1 MLIRDNDPEQAA
13 RLAKDALTLNRQSA
27 SAHYTLG
34 LAALA
39 VQNLNEAEASFN
51 EVARINPRAGAAQLQ
66 LARIHL
72 ARGDAKKAAVV
83 AAEAAR
89 ANPNDV
95 NAAALSVRSLRTAG
109 ERDRAE
115 RELDAKLKERPGS
128 AVLNVEQG
136 WLALQRQQLAS
147 ARAAFGRALEADPVH
162 REARAGLVATEL
174 AGGSTKSARV
184 LVENWLAES
193 PSDVS
198 LRILLAQVQLRA
210 GDSGAAERTLRDVV
224 VSTPSAVEAYELLAR
239 LYVAA
244 GDLDRAANEYRALH
258 ERRPSA
264 PGPLTMIGLI
274 NESQGDRTAAR
285 AQYTAGIGPR
295 PRGGRSRQQP
305 GVAERRRRT
314 TRRGAA
320 PGHHRTADARLAPG
334 GRGHDRVGAL
344 SPRRLPRSHPVVT
357 SRRRTGARSGQIP
370 LPPRYG
376 ALAGGRQLLRAP
388 RH

>member
-1 MLIRDNDPEQAA
+1 M
-13 RLAKDALTLNRQSA
+13 
-27 SAHYTLG
+27 
-34 LAALA
+34 
-39 VQNLNEAEASFN
+39 
-51 EVARINPRAGAAQLQ
+51 ARINPRAGAAQLQ

-115 RELDAKLKERPGS
+115 RELDAKLKEQPGS

-174 AGGSTKSARV
+174 ARRIGQERSCARRELAGRDRRPMPQPAAPAGTGSTSCRGFRRGGTDASRRR
-184 LVENWLAES
+184 AS
-193 PSDVS
+193 RRRRPSRPMS
-198 LRILLAQVQLRA
+198 CLHAFTWRPAI
-210 GDSGAAERTLRDVV
+210 
-224 VSTPSAVEAYELLAR
+224 ST
-239 LYVAA
+239 
-244 GDLDRAANEYRALH
+244 ALPTSIALFT

-274 NESQGDRTAAR
+274 HESQGDRAAAM
-285 AQYTAGIGPR
+285 AQYAAALARDPAA
-295 PRGGRSRQQP
+295 
-305 GVAERRRRT
+305 GVAANNLAWLNAED
-314 TRRGAA
+314 GQLDEAL
-320 PGHHRTADARLAPG
+320 RLATTARQTLGSRPG

-344 SPRRLPRSHPVVT
+344 SPRRLPRSRPVVT
-357 SRRRTGARSGQIP
+357 SRRRTGARSGQVP

-376 ALAGGRQLLRAP
+376 ALRRQGDSCFERRGIEASVESWIVGE
-388 RH
+388 

>member
-1 MLIRDNDPEQAA
+1 M
-13 RLAKDALTLNRQSA
+13 
-27 SAHYTLG
+27 
-34 LAALA
+34 
-39 VQNLNEAEASFN
+39 
-51 EVARINPRAGAAQLQ
+51 ARINPRAGAAQLQ

-109 ERDRAE
+109 EGDRAE
-115 RELDAKLKERPGS
+115 RELDAQLKEHPGS

-147 ARAAFGRALEADPVH
+147 ASAAFRRALEADPLH

-174 AGGSTKSARV
+174 AGGSVKGARA

-193 PSDVS
+193 PSDAT
-198 LRILLAQVQLRA
+198 LRLLLAQVQLRA
-210 GDSGAAERTLRDVV
+210 GDSAAAERTLRDVV

-244 GDLDRAANEYRALH
+244 GDLDRAADEYRALH

-274 NESQGDRTAAR
+274 HESQGDRTAAM
-285 AQYTAGIGPR
+285 AQYAAALARDPAA
-295 PRGGRSRQQP
+295 
-305 GVAERRRRT
+305 GVAANNLAWLNAED
-314 TRRGAA
+314 GQLDEAL
-320 PGHHRTADARLAPG
+320 RLATTARQTLGSRPG

-344 SPRRLPRSHPVVT
+344 SPRRLPRSRPVAT
-357 SRRRTGARSGQIP
+357 SRRRTGARSGQVP

-376 ALAGGRQLLRAP
+376 AFRGGRHCFERCGIEASVKLGLSGTEAEQAATELRGHQL
-388 RH
+388 